1 MAGLLERPKGSESSS
16 SARRAKRMGSSL
28 CRNCAERS
36 RFRWVGREPN
46 SIMYR
51 RVTPVCFMLPQRP
64 TSSATAR
71 ATGSDAIPDDS
82 LPRPPT
88 LSAGGIS
95 DRHGQA
101 TRTRDAETEW
111 NQNGGALIKA
121 GSRPGRAGG
130 GEGNLRWTRLSA
142 GPYLVSRLGPV
153 VRRRGGFCGQHPN
166 PLKRRMQREP
176 ERETRTHGSLIS
188 LSTRFWD

>member
-36 RFRWVGREPN
+36 RLRWVGREPN

-71 ATGSDAIPDDS
+71 ATGSDAIPDS
-82 LPRPPT
+82 LSRPPT

-95 DRHGQA
+95 DRHCQA
-101 TRTRDAETEW
+101 TRTRDGDGVEPKWRSAYKGGQPTGPEAER
-111 NQNGGALIKA
+111 GIC
-121 GSRPGRAGG
+121 
-130 GEGNLRWTRLSA
+130 A
-142 GPYLVSRLGPV
+142 GPA
-153 VRRRGGFCGQHPN
+153 C
-166 PLKRRMQREP
+166 QRA
-176 ERETRTHGSLIS
+176 RTS
-188 LSTRFWD
+188 